1 MSLQRD
7 TRQLLRTGSAIFFT
21 GIIALVLMF
30 TFFGGVSVHGP
41 HTNGGWL
48 SLIVAI
54 GCLPLG
60 LLTLLLAFAKVLG
73 DRRK

>member
-1 MSLQRD
+1 MPIQQD
-7 TRQLLRTGSAIFFT
+7 TRQLLRTGSGISLT
-21 GIIALVLMF
+21 GIIALLLMHF
-30 TFFGGVSVHGP
+30 VFGGVSAHGP
-41 HTNGGWL
+41 QNNGGWL

-73 DRRK
+73 DRHK